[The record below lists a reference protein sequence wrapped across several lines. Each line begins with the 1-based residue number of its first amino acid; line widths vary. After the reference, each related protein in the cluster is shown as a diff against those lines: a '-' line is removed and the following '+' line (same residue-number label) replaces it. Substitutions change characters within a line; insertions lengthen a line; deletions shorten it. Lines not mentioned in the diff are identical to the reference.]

1 MENEKPIQK
10 YVIRPTTDHDKKVK
24 FGDHIILC
32 YSPEQLKQLYPDGGY
47 TVLGET
53 ADKSKAEEIAT
64 LVADKKQL
72 SVAELNSHSRLL
84 YSVVGYVKV
93 GDDQYIALLH
103 NRLLF
108 LLLLLGGLALLI
120 ALIFLLLSL
129 MQPKDPVIID
139 PDHPLPPQDSN
150 AEQLPSDPNSQ
161 RPDVEEGG
169 GSLSM
174 IYTLEAKLTLS
185 TGKIDIYFKN
195 PGASTHDVSVILYI
209 TSGDQQIAIAQSG
222 LLKAGYGLNVLE
234 FVEGTATLREGV
246 YEGKYM
252 LSLFDPETGE
262 RALVQ
267 PEIAGVTITVV
278 P

>member
-1 MENEKPIQK
+1 
-10 YVIRPTTDHDKKVK
+10 VIRSTTDHDKKVK

-53 ADKSKAEEIAT
+53 ADKSKAEQIAT

-93 GDDQYIALLH
+93 GDDQYVALLH

-129 MQPKDPVIID
+129 MQPRDPVIID
-139 PDHPLPPQDSN
+139 PDHPLPTQDGN

-161 RPDVEEGG
+161 RPDVPDGG

-174 IYTLEAKLTLS
+174 IYTLEAELSLS
-185 TGKIDIYFKN
+185 TGVIRIYFQN
-195 PGASTHDVSVILYI
+195 PAASSHDVSVILYI
-209 TSGDQQIAIAQSG
+209 TAGDQEIAIAQSG
-222 LLKAGYGLNVLE
+222 LLKAGYGLSVLE
-234 FVEGTATLREGV
+234 FVEGTAQLQEGI
-246 YEGKYM
+246 YTGKYL
-252 LSLFDPETGE
+252 LSCFDPETGE